1 MSSCG
6 FQFRYRLSGLPP
18 SIRHFVPGGKQG
30 LVPGDMVSL
39 DGDAPALAATNDVSL
54 LGCVIE
60 PRADDGPN
68 IAVIADD
75 DAVYG
80 VADPHVRAAGINLD
94 ITGGSGAQTVKTS
107 VNDDFEVVAASTA
120 DEETLLRITFG
131 RHCDFIRSVPPGETA
146 ATWKALPPAH
156 ERQLVMAAA
165 AGDPRAV
172 EALVDAFLPAIAGV
186 ARLYRNVAR
195 VERAELLQEGVV
207 GLLRAIRRFDPSLG
221 TPFWAYATWW
231 VRQGMQQLI
240 SEVARPTVLSDRAQ
254 RRLARI
260 REARRAHV
268 QAEGREPSPSELAAL
283 VGLSRDQV
291 ESLLVAERAPQPLQ
305 TRAEDDDGHPGIGET
320 LADPVAEEEY
330 ERIMTRLEIETIR
343 DLTKTL
349 TPRER
354 EILYLHYGLEGAPPQ
369 TLRTIG
375 ETIGISAERVR
386 QIEEQTLEKLR
397 RSATLEPPA

>member
-1 MSSCG
+1 MNSFG
-6 FQFRYRLSGLPP
+6 FYFRYRLSGLPP
-18 SIRHFVPGGKQG
+18 SIHRFAPGVKLG

-39 DGDAPALAATNDVSL
+39 DGQSPALAATSDVSL

-60 PRADDGPN
+60 PRAEDGRN
-68 IAVIADD
+68 IAVIADE
-75 DAVYG
+75 DAVYS
-80 VADPHVRAAGINLD
+80 VADPHERTVGTNLD
-94 ITGGSGAQTVKTS
+94 LAGSSGAQTVKRS

-131 RHCDFIRSVPPGETA
+131 RHCDFIVAVPAGETA
-146 ATWKALPPAH
+146 ATWRSLTPAR

-165 AGDPRAV
+165 AGDPDAC
-172 EALVDAFLPAIAGV
+172 EELVDAFLPAIAGV
-186 ARLYRNVAR
+186 ARLYRNVPA
-195 VERAELLQEGVV
+195 VERTELLQEGVV
-207 GLLRAIRRFDPSLG
+207 GLLRAIRRFDPSLN

-254 RRLARI
+254 RGLARI
-260 REARRAHV
+260 REARRAH
-268 QAEGREPSPSELAAL
+268 AETEGREPSPSELAAL
-283 VGLSRDQV
+283 AGLSLEQV
-291 ESLLVAERAPQPLQ
+291 QSLLAAERTPQPLD
-305 TRAEDDDGHPGIGET
+305 AGANDDGPSGVGET

-330 ERIMTRLEIETIR
+330 ERVMTRLEIETIR

-349 TPRER
+349 DARER

-369 TLRTIG
+369 TLRSIG

-397 RSATLEPPA
+397 RSATLGPIA

>member
-1 MSSCG
+1 MSSFG
-6 FQFRYRLSGLPP
+6 FHFRYRLSGLPP
-18 SIRHFVPGGKQG
+18 SVQRFAPSVKQG
-30 LVPGDMVSL
+30 LVPGDMVSIE
-39 DGDAPALAATNDVSL
+39 GDVPTLAATSDVSF

-60 PRADDGPN
+60 PRAEDGPD
-68 IAVIADD
+68 IAVIADE

-80 VADPHVRAAGINLD
+80 VADPHERTVGTNLD
-94 ITGGSGAQTVKTS
+94 LVGNSGVQAVKTS

-131 RHCDFIRSVPPGETA
+131 RHCDFIVAVPAGEKA
-146 ATWKALPPAH
+146 GTWRALTPAR

-165 AGDPRAV
+165 AGDPQAC
-172 EALVDAFLPAIAGV
+172 EELVDAFLPAIAGV
-186 ARLYRNVAR
+186 ARLYRNVAT
-195 VERAELLQEGVV
+195 VERTELLQEGVV

-231 VRQGMQQLI
+231 VRQGMQQLV

-254 RRLARI
+254 RGLARI
-260 REARRAHV
+260 REARRAYV

-283 VGLSRDQV
+283 AGLSLEQV
-291 ESLLVAERAPQPLQ
+291 ESLLAAERTPQPLEVR
-305 TRAEDDDGHPGIGET
+305 TGPDDGPSGIGES

-330 ERIMTRLEIETIR
+330 ERVMTRLEIETIR
-343 DLTKTL
+343 DLTQAL
-349 TPRER
+349 SPRER

-369 TLRTIG
+369 TLRAIG

-397 RSATLEPPA
+397 RSATLGPIA

>member
-1 MSSCG
+1 MNSFG

-18 SIRHFVPGGKQG
+18 SIQRFAPGVKLG

-39 DGDAPALAATNDVSL
+39 DGETPALAATSDVSL

-60 PRADDGPN
+60 LRAEDGRN
-68 IAVIADD
+68 IAVIADE
-75 DAVYG
+75 DAVYS
-80 VADPHVRAAGINLD
+80 VADPHERTVGTNLD
-94 ITGGSGAQTVKTS
+94 LAGSSGAQTVKTS

-131 RHCDFIRSVPPGETA
+131 RHCDFIVAVPAGETA
-146 ATWKALPPAH
+146 ATWRSLTPAR

-165 AGDPRAV
+165 AGDPDAC
-172 EALVDAFLPAIAGV
+172 EELVDAFLPAIAGV
-186 ARLYRNVAR
+186 ARLYRNVAA
-195 VERAELLQEGVV
+195 VERTELLQEGVV
-207 GLLRAIRRFDPSLG
+207 GLLRAIRRFDPSLN

-254 RRLARI
+254 RGLARI
-260 REARRAHV
+260 REARRAH
-268 QAEGREPSPSELAAL
+268 AEEEGREPSPSELAAL
-283 VGLSRDQV
+283 AGLSLEQV
-291 ESLLVAERAPQPLQ
+291 QSLLAAERTPQPLD
-305 TRAEDDDGHPGIGET
+305 AGANDDGPWGVGET

-330 ERIMTRLEIETIR
+330 ERVMTRLEIETIR

-349 TPRER
+349 DARER
-354 EILYLHYGLEGAPPQ
+354 AILYLHYGLEGAPPQ
-369 TLRTIG
+369 TLRSIG

-397 RSATLEPPA
+397 RSATLGPIA

>member
-1 MSSCG
+1 MN
-6 FQFRYRLSGLPP
+6 
-18 SIRHFVPGGKQG
+18 
-30 LVPGDMVSL
+30 L
-39 DGDAPALAATNDVSL
+39 DGNVPTLAATRDVSL

-60 PRADDGPN
+60 PRPEDGPN
-68 IAVIADD
+68 IAVIADE

-80 VADPHVRAAGINLD
+80 VADPHERTAGTSLD
-94 ITGGSGAQTVKTS
+94 LAGASGAQTVKTS
-107 VNDDFEVVAASTA
+107 VNDDFEVIAASTA

-131 RHCDFIRSVPPGETA
+131 RHCDFIVAVPSGETA
-146 ATWKALPPAH
+146 ATWRALTPAH

-165 AGDPRAV
+165 AGDPQAC
-172 EALVDAFLPAIAGV
+172 EQLVNAFLPAIAGV

-240 SEVARPTVLSDRAQ
+240 SEVTRPTVLSDRAQ
-254 RRLARI
+254 RGLARI

-268 QAEGREPSPSELAAL
+268 QAEGREPSPRELAAL
-283 VGLSRDQV
+283 VGLSLEQV
-291 ESLLVAERAPQPLQ
+291 ESLLAAERAPQPLQ
-305 TRAEDDDGHPGIGET
+305 GLADDEGASGIGET

-330 ERIMTRLEIETIR
+330 ERVMTRVEIETIR
-343 DLTKTL
+343 DLTQAL
-349 TPRER
+349 TGRER

-369 TLRTIG
+369 TLRAIG
-375 ETIGISAERVR
+375 EIIGLSAERVR

-397 RSATLEPPA
+397 RSAALGPIA

>member
-1 MSSCG
+1 MNSFG
-6 FQFRYRLSGLPP
+6 FHFRYRLSGLPP
-18 SIRHFVPGGKQG
+18 SVQRFASVKPD

-39 DGDAPALAATNDVSL
+39 EGDLPTLAATSDVTF

-60 PRADDGPN
+60 PRAEDGPD
-68 IAVIADD
+68 IAVIADE
-75 DAVYG
+75 DAVYS
-80 VADPHVRAAGINLD
+80 VADPHERTVGTNLD
-94 ITGGSGAQTVKTS
+94 LAGNSGAQTVKTS

-131 RHCDFIRSVPPGETA
+131 RHCNFIVAVPAGETA
-146 ATWKALPPAH
+146 GTWRALAPAR

-165 AGDPRAV
+165 AGDPQAC
-172 EALVDAFLPAIAGV
+172 EELVDAFLPAIAGV
-186 ARLYRNVAR
+186 ARLYRNVAA
-195 VERAELLQEGVV
+195 VERTELLQEGVV

-254 RRLARI
+254 RGLARI

-283 VGLSRDQV
+283 AGLSLEQL
-291 ESLLVAERAPQPLQ
+291 ESLLAAERTPQPLEA
-305 TRAEDDDGHPGIGET
+305 RSGHDDVPSGVGET
-320 LADPVAEEEY
+320 LADPAAEEEY
-330 ERIMTRLEIETIR
+330 ERVMTRLEIETIR

-349 TPRER
+349 DARER

-369 TLRTIG
+369 TLRAIG
-375 ETIGISAERVR
+375 KTIGISAERVR

-397 RSATLEPPA
+397 RSAALGPIA

>member
-1 MSSCG
+1 MNSFG

-18 SIRHFVPGGKQG
+18 SVRRFAQGGKQG

-39 DGDAPALAATNDVSL
+39 DGDVPALAATNDVSF

-60 PRADDGPN
+60 PSAEDGPN
-68 IAVIADD
+68 LAVVADD

-80 VADPHVRAAGINLD
+80 VADPHERTVGTSLDLAGS
-94 ITGGSGAQTVKTS
+94 SGAQTVKTS
-107 VNDDFEVVAASTA
+107 INDDFEVVAASTA

-131 RHCDFIRSVPPGETA
+131 RHCDFIVAVPPGETA
-146 ATWKALPPAH
+146 ASWRSLTPAR

-165 AGDPRAV
+165 AGDP
-172 EALVDAFLPAIAGV
+172 EACEELVDAFLPAIAGV
-186 ARLYRNVAR
+186 ARLYRNVAA

-207 GLLRAIRRFDPSLG
+207 GLLRAIRRFDPSLN

-240 SEVARPTVLSDRAQ
+240 SEVTRPTVLSDRAQ
-254 RRLARI
+254 RGLARI

-268 QAEGREPSPSELAAL
+268 EAEGREPSPRELAAL
-283 VGLSRDQV
+283 VDLSLEQV
-291 ESLLVAERAPQPLQ
+291 ESLLAVERTPQPLEA
-305 TRAEDDDGHPGIGET
+305 RANDGGPSVIGDS
-320 LADPVAEEEY
+320 LADPVAEDEY
-330 ERIMTRLEIETIR
+330 ERVMTRLEIETIR

-349 TPRER
+349 DARER

-369 TLRTIG
+369 TLRAIG

-397 RSATLEPPA
+397 RSATLGPIA

>member
-1 MSSCG
+1 MNSFG
-6 FQFRYRLSGLPP
+6 FHFRYRLSGLPP
-18 SIRHFVPGGKQG
+18 STQRFAPGVKLG

-39 DGDAPALAATNDVSL
+39 DGETPALAATSDVSL

-60 PRADDGPN
+60 PRTEDGRN
-68 IAVIADD
+68 IAVIADE

-80 VADPHVRAAGINLD
+80 VADPHERTVGTNLD
-94 ITGGSGAQTVKTS
+94 LAGSSGAQTVKTS

-131 RHCDFIRSVPPGETA
+131 RHCDFIVAVPASETA
-146 ATWKALPPAH
+146 ATWRSLTPAR

-165 AGDPRAV
+165 AGDPDAC
-172 EALVDAFLPAIAGV
+172 EELVDAFLPAIAGV
-186 ARLYRNVAR
+186 ARLYRNVPA
-195 VERAELLQEGVV
+195 VERTELLQEGVV
-207 GLLRAIRRFDPSLG
+207 GLLRAIRRFDPSLN

-254 RRLARI
+254 RGLARI

-268 QAEGREPSPSELAAL
+268 EAEGREPSPREVAAL
-283 VGLSRDQV
+283 VGLSLEQV
-291 ESLLVAERAPQPLQ
+291 ESLLAVERTPQPLEAA
-305 TRAEDDDGHPGIGET
+305 RARDGGPPAIGET
-320 LADPVAEEEY
+320 LADPVAEDDY
-330 ERIMTRLEIETIR
+330 EQVMTRLEIETIR

-349 TPRER
+349 DARER

-369 TLRTIG
+369 TLRAIG

-397 RSATLEPPA
+397 RSATLGPIA

>member
-1 MSSCG
+1 MNSCG
-6 FQFRYRLSGLPP
+6 FHFRYRLSGLPP
-18 SIRHFVPGGKQG
+18 STRRFAQGGKQR

-39 DGDAPALAATNDVSL
+39 DGDMPTLAATSDVSL

-60 PRADDGPN
+60 PRTDDGPN
-68 IAVIADD
+68 IAVVADE

-80 VADPHVRAAGINLD
+80 VDDPHERIAGTNLD
-94 ITGGSGAQTVKTS
+94 LAGGSGAQTVKTS
-107 VNDDFEVVAASTA
+107 VNDDFEVVATSTA

-131 RHCDFIRSVPPGETA
+131 RHCDFIVAVPAGETT
-146 ATWKALPPAH
+146 ATWRALTPAR

-165 AGDPRAV
+165 AGDP
-172 EALVDAFLPAIAGV
+172 EACEELVDAFLPAIAGV
-186 ARLYRNVAR
+186 ARLYRNVAT

-231 VRQGMQQLI
+231 VRQGMQQLV
-240 SEVARPTVLSDRAQ
+240 SEVTRPTVLSDRAQ
-254 RRLARI
+254 RGLARI

-268 QAEGREPSPSELAAL
+268 QAKGREPSPSELAAL
-283 VGLSRDQV
+283 VGLSLEQV
-291 ESLLVAERAPQPLQ
+291 ESLLAAERTPQPLEV
-305 TRAEDDDGHPGIGET
+305 RAGDDGPSGIGET
-320 LADPVAEEEY
+320 LADPIAEEEY
-330 ERIMTRLEIETIR
+330 ERVMTRIEIEMIR

-349 TPRER
+349 NARER

-369 TLRTIG
+369 TLRAIG
-375 ETIGISAERVR
+375 ETIGLSAERVR

-397 RSATLEPPA
+397 RSATLGPIA

>member
-1 MSSCG
+1 MSSLG

-18 SIRHFVPGGKQG
+18 SVRRFALVKPGF
-30 LVPGDMVSL
+30 VPGDMVSL
-39 DGDAPALAATNDVSL
+39 DGDVPALAATNDVSF

-60 PRADDGPN
+60 PRPEGGPN
-68 IAVIADD
+68 IAVVADE

-80 VADPHVRAAGINLD
+80 VVDPHERSVGTSLDLAG
-94 ITGGSGAQTVKTS
+94 TSGAQTVKTS
-107 VNDDFEVVAASTA
+107 INDDFEVVAASTA

-131 RHCDFIRSVPPGETA
+131 RHCDFIVAVPPGETV
-146 ATWKALPPAH
+146 ATWRALTPAR

-165 AGDPRAV
+165 AGDP
-172 EALVDAFLPAIAGV
+172 EACEELVDAFLPAIAGV
-186 ARLYRNVAR
+186 ARLYRSVAA

-207 GLLRAIRRFDPSLG
+207 GLLRAIRRFDPSLN

-240 SEVARPTVLSDRAQ
+240 SEVTRPTVLSDRAQ
-254 RRLARI
+254 RGLARI
-260 REARRAHV
+260 RAARRAHV
-268 QAEGREPSPSELAAL
+268 EAEGREPSPRELAAL
-283 VGLSRDQV
+283 VDLSLEQV
-291 ESLLVAERAPQPLQ
+291 ESLLVVERTPQPLEA
-305 TRAEDDDGHPGIGET
+305 RANDGGPPAIGET
-320 LADPVAEEEY
+320 LADPVAEDEY
-330 ERIMTRLEIETIR
+330 ERVMTRLEIETIR

-349 TPRER
+349 DARER

-369 TLRTIG
+369 TLRAIG

-397 RSATLEPPA
+397 RSATLDPPA

>member
-1 MSSCG
+1 MSSFG
-6 FQFRYRLSGLPP
+6 FHFRYRLSGLPP
-18 SIRHFVPGGKQG
+18 SIQRFAPGVKLG

-39 DGDAPALAATNDVSL
+39 DGETPALAATSDVLL
-54 LGCVIE
+54 LGGVIE
-60 PRADDGPN
+60 PRTEDGPD
-68 IAVIADD
+68 IAVIADE
-75 DAVYG
+75 DAVYS
-80 VADPHVRAAGINLD
+80 VADPHERTVGTNLD
-94 ITGGSGAQTVKTS
+94 LAGNSGAQTVKTS

-131 RHCDFIRSVPPGETA
+131 RHCDFIVAVPAGETA
-146 ATWKALPPAH
+146 ATWRALTPAR

-165 AGDPRAV
+165 AGDPEAC

-186 ARLYRNVAR
+186 ARLYRNVAA

-207 GLLRAIRRFDPSLG
+207 GLLRAIRRFDPSLN

-254 RRLARI
+254 RGLARI
-260 REARRAHV
+260 REARRAHAE
-268 QAEGREPSPSELAAL
+268 AEGREPSPSELAAL
-283 VGLSRDQV
+283 AGLSLEQV
-291 ESLLVAERAPQPLQ
+291 QSLLAAERTPQPLH
-305 TRAEDDDGHPGIGET
+305 ASANDDRPSGIGET
-320 LADPVAEEEY
+320 LADPAAEEEY
-330 ERIMTRLEIETIR
+330 ERVMTRLEIETIR

-349 TPRER
+349 DARER

-369 TLRTIG
+369 TLRAIG

-386 QIEEQTLEKLR
+386 QIEVQTLEKLR
-397 RSATLEPPA
+397 RSATLGPIA